1 MTSGKGQ
8 TPWPNSRRGLI
19 NILPHNDKCSGPGDP
34 AVWGRFCHPWHG
46 CATAPATPTALA
58 LPQGQRNR
66 GTKLE
71 KTHFPSSAAPWMLCA
86 WTRCPMNRGTGL
98 EHPQHQG
105 VLPRRLFPEIPAP
118 AESPI
123 PTPNPPSPSS
133 PAVASLAGGG
143 PMCHGDRDL
152 GMAREPHEMLSALQ
166 LWPHSPALSWTNS
179 CGRRGF
185 SKGRTMGLDAAT
197 CFACSRG

>member
-19 NILPHNDKCSGPGDP
+19 NILPHNDKCSSPGDP
-34 AVWGRFCHPWHG
+34 ALWDSAIPGMAVPQLRPPPI
-46 CATAPATPTALA
+46 APA
-58 LPQGQRNR
+58 LPQGQYNQ

-86 WTRCPMNRGTGL
+86 WTRCPMNGGTGL
-98 EHPQHQG
+98 KHPQHSQG
-105 VLPRRLFPEIPAP
+105 CFPGGFFLKSLPWQSPLFPPQTLHLHP
-118 AESPI
+118 HRLLHPH
-123 PTPNPPSPSS
+123 
-133 PAVASLAGGG
+133 GG

-179 CGRRGF
+179 CGRWGF

-197 CFACSRG
+197 RFACSRG

>member
-1 MTSGKGQ
+1 MLRS
-8 TPWPNSRRGLI
+8 WRSRGVGP
-19 NILPHNDKCSGPGDP
+19 ILPSLAWLCHSSGHPHCSGSAPGTAQSGHKAGKDTFSILCRSLDALCLDQVSHEQRDRPRASP
-34 AVWGRFCHPWHG
+34 APPG
-46 CATAPATPTALA
+46 
-58 LPQGQRNR
+58 
-66 GTKLE
+66 
-71 KTHFPSSAAPWMLCA
+71 M
-86 WTRCPMNRGTGL
+86 
-98 EHPQHQG
+98 
-105 VLPRRLFPEIPAP
+105 LPRRLFPEIPAP